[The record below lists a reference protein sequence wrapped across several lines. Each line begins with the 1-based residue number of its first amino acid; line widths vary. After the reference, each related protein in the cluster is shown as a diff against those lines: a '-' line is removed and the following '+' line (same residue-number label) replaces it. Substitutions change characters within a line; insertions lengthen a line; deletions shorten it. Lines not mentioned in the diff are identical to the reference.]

1 MKESSP
7 RRKGIPTLAIA
18 LIAGCIVPYLA
29 SPTRAREETPD
40 FAQSTGSGP
49 ESSPKTLFRWTVGK
63 KDETEEEPEDSI
75 VTDRPH
81 FSEASSLV
89 GKGHIQFESGYTFTH
104 DASPVS
110 ALFGSPGGSQRV
122 QTQSFPETL
131 MRAGLFADWFEF
143 RLAYNFLIEQ
153 TDAPGQ
159 PRTIFRGSDDL
170 YIGAKLA
177 LAEQQGWM
185 PEVAFFPQALLPTGD
200 SHFTSE
206 QVLPGFNLAYSWKI
220 NEFVELECNTQVNR
234 RRDDSDHFYTE
245 FIQTANVEYTFTKQ
259 FSGFTEW
266 FCFIPNGAISSTAL
280 PQHYFHGGFVYL
292 LTKDVQYDVHAAVGL
307 NAPADDFFVGTGA
320 FGSVLNSSRPV
331 SVAPIKLRMST
342 RRRAPYN

>member
-1 MKESSP
+1 MWAMFGLRVLP
-7 RRKGIPTLAIA
+7 LFVAVTIVGAIA
-18 LIAGCIVPYLA
+18 MRAPNRLFAQTPPGSFPEDRDGNLA
-29 SPTRAREETPD
+29 SSAD
-40 FAQSTGSGP
+40 KG
-49 ESSPKTLFRWTVGK
+49 PKTLFRWTIGGEQK
-63 KDETEEEPEDSI
+63 TEEEEDHEDSI

-89 GKGHIQFESGYTFTH
+89 GLGRIQFETGYTYTH

-122 QTQSFPETL
+122 VTHSFPETL

-153 TDAPGQ
+153 TDAPGT
-159 PRTIFRGSDDL
+159 PRTTYRGSDDL
-170 YIGAKLA
+170 YVGAKLA

-185 PEVAFFPQALLPTGD
+185 PEMAIFPQALLPTGD
-200 SHFTSE
+200 SHFTSG

-220 NEFVELECNTQVNR
+220 NDFVELECNTQVNR
-234 RRDDSDHFYTE
+234 RRDDAEHYYTE
-245 FIQTANVEYTFTKQ
+245 FIQTANVEYTFTEKLG
-259 FSGFTEW
+259 GFTEW

-292 LTKDVQYDVHAAVGL
+292 LTKNLQYDVHAAIGL
-307 NAPADDFFVGTGA
+307 NEPADDYFAGTGL
-320 FGSVLNSSRPV
+320 SVRF
-331 SVAPIKLRMST
+331 
-342 RRRAPYN
+342 